1 MESDSFV
8 FILKNSATSCGFF
21 CIEVPNMKKLN
32 IIKKENE
39 INEIINTGRRF
50 YNKYYYIY
58 NKENK
63 NNKYYRFCICVSKKL
78 GNAVVRNKNK
88 RQIKDIIDKS
98 NLSFKRVNDYVIILR
113 KDITSLTYDQK
124 RDELLS
130 ILK

>member
-1 MESDSFV
+1 
-8 FILKNSATSCGFF
+8 
-21 CIEVPNMKKLN
+21 MKKLN
-32 IIKKENE
+32 IIKKESE
-39 INEIINTGRRF
+39 INDIIQTGHKV
-50 YNKYYYIY
+50 YNRYYYIY

-63 NNKYYRFCICVSKKL
+63 DNKYYRFCICVSKKL

>member
-1 MESDSFV
+1 
-8 FILKNSATSCGFF
+8 
-21 CIEVPNMKKLN
+21 MKKLN
-32 IIKKENE
+32 IIKKESE
-39 INEIINTGRRF
+39 INDIIQTGHRIF
-50 YNKYYYIY
+50 NKYYYIY

-63 NNKYYRFCICVSKKL
+63 DNKYYRFCICVSKKL

-98 NLSFKRVNDYVIILR
+98 NLSFKRDNDYVIILR

>member
-1 MESDSFV
+1 
-8 FILKNSATSCGFF
+8 
-21 CIEVPNMKKLN
+21 MKKLN
-32 IIKKENE
+32 IIKKESE
-39 INEIINTGRRF
+39 INDIIQTGHRI

-63 NNKYYRFCICVSKKL
+63 DNKYYRFCICVSKKL

-98 NLSFKRVNDYVIILR
+98 NLSFKRENDYVIILR

>member
-1 MESDSFV
+1 
-8 FILKNSATSCGFF
+8 
-21 CIEVPNMKKLN
+21 MKKLN
-32 IIKKENE
+32 IIKKESE
-39 INEIINTGRRF
+39 INDIIQTGHRI

-58 NKENK
+58 SKENK
-63 NNKYYRFCICVSKKL
+63 DNKYYRFCICVSKKL

-98 NLSFKRVNDYVIILR
+98 NLSFKRENDYVIILR

>member
-1 MESDSFV
+1 MT
-8 FILKNSATSCGFF
+8 LKNINVLVLLFF
-21 CIEVPNMKKLN
+21 LIINTIKGDCEACCEDCCNDCSKKESEN
-32 IIKKENE
+32 SKENE
-39 INEIINTGRRF
+39 S
-50 YNKYYYIY
+50 
-58 NKENK
+58 
-63 NNKYYRFCICVSKKL
+63 NKYYRFCICVSKKL

-98 NLSFKRVNDYVIILR
+98 NLSFKRDMDYVIILR

>member
-1 MESDSFV
+1 
-8 FILKNSATSCGFF
+8 
-21 CIEVPNMKKLN
+21 MKKLN
-32 IIKKENE
+32 IIKKESE
-39 INEIINTGRRF
+39 INDIIQTGHRI

-58 NKENK
+58 NKENRD
-63 NNKYYRFCICVSKKL
+63 NKYYRFCICVSKKL

-98 NLSFKRVNDYVIILR
+98 NLSFKRENDYVIILR